1 MTSEELD
8 AHVHTLILEIRTDED
23 DRIENAKN
31 KLLELAQQVGVRTL
45 HSHLESIKR
54 KEILTVQWEIE
65 DVLEELI
72 PPTKPEPKEE
82 EEDDPTKRPLRE
94 SELQM
99 MAQVPQQG
107 LVLFKSKV
115 DTRWVLMQI
124 DPYTGQLMGKQELDN
139 EKGEQIFNQ
148 MNQSPR
154 F

>member
-1 MTSEELD
+1 MTSEELEQRI
-8 AHVHTLILEIRTDED
+8 HELILEIRTDD
-23 DRIENAKN
+23 DDKIEAAKEALIKLAN
-31 KLLELAQQVGVRTL
+31 DVGIIKLHGLLEAV
-45 HSHLESIKR
+45 KR
-54 KEILTVQWEIE
+54 DEILTVQWEIQ
-65 DVLEELI
+65 DILEELI
-72 PPTKPEPKEE
+72 PPKDDVEE

-139 EKGEQIFNQ
+139 AKGEQIYSQ
-148 MNQSPR
+148 MNQGPR

>member
-1 MTSEELD
+1 MTSEELEQRI
-8 AHVHTLILEIRTDED
+8 HTLIMEIRTEQD
-23 DRIENAKN
+23 DRVEEAKN
-31 KLLELAQQVGVRTL
+31 ILVKMAGDVGVRKMF
-45 HSHLESIKR
+45 SHLEAIKR
-54 KEILTVQWEIE
+54 DEILTVQWEIQ
-65 DVLEELI
+65 DVLEELV
-72 PPTKPEPKEE
+72 PPTVEE
-82 EEDDPTKRPLRE
+82 EEQEEDDPTKRALRE

-139 EKGEQIFNQ
+139 EKGEQIYGQ
-148 MNQSPR
+148 MNQGPR

>member
-1 MTSEELD
+1 MNSEELEQRI
-8 AHVHTLILEIRTDED
+8 HELILEIRTEQNDKVDMAKSILIKLGDEAGI
-23 DRIENAKN
+23 RK
-31 KLLELAQQVGVRTL
+31 V
-45 HSHLESIKR
+45 HSHLESII
-54 KEILTVQWEIE
+54 EDEVLTVQWEIQ

-72 PPTKPEPKEE
+72 PPTVKEEEDE

-115 DTRWVLMQI
+115 DTRWMLMQI

-139 EKGEQIFNQ
+139 EKGEQIYSQ
-148 MNQSPR
+148 MNQTPR

>member
-1 MTSEELD
+1 MTNEELEQ
-8 AHVHTLILEIRTDED
+8 HIHTLILEIRTDE
-23 DRIENAKN
+23 EEKVEEAKSSLV
-31 KLLELAQQVGVRTL
+31 KLADTVGVRKL
-45 HSHLESIKR
+45 YSHLEAVKR
-54 KEILTVQWEIE
+54 DEVLTVQWEIQ
-65 DVLEELI
+65 DVLEELV
-72 PPTKPEPKEE
+72 PPTENTEVE

-107 LVLFKSKV
+107 IVLFKSKV

-139 EKGEQIFNQ
+139 EKGEQVYSQINQ
-148 MNQSPR
+148 GPR

>member
-8 AHVHTLILEIRTDED
+8 AHVHTLILEIRTDD
-23 DRIENAKN
+23 DERIANAK
-31 KLLELAQQVGVRTL
+31 KMLLDLAQQVGVRTL
-45 HSHLESIKR
+45 HSHLDSIKR

-72 PPTKPEPKEE
+72 PPTKPEPEEE

>member
-72 PPTKPEPKEE
+72 PPTKPEPEE

>member
-1 MTSEELD
+1 MTSEELEQRIFE
-8 AHVHTLILEIRTDED
+8 LILDIRTDD
-23 DRIENAKN
+23 DEKIEAAKAQMI
-31 KLLELAQQVGVRTL
+31 KLAGDVGVIKL
-45 HSHLESIKR
+45 HGYLDAVKR
-54 KEILTVQWEIE
+54 DEILTVQWEIQ

-72 PPTKPEPKEE
+72 PPKEDVPE

-139 EKGEQIFNQ
+139 EKGEQIYSQ

>member
-1 MTSEELD
+1 MTSEELEQRI
-8 AHVHTLILEIRTDED
+8 HELILEIRTDD
-23 DRIENAKN
+23 DDKIEAAKAILL
-31 KLLELAQQVGVRTL
+31 KLADEVGVIKL
-45 HSHLESIKR
+45 HGYLDAVKR
-54 KEILTVQWEIE
+54 DEMLTVQWEIQ
-65 DVLEELI
+65 DVLEELV
-72 PPTKPEPKEE
+72 PPTDQVEE

-124 DPYTGQLMGKQELDN
+124 DPYTGQLMGKQELDDA
-139 EKGEQIFNQ
+139 KGEQIYSQ
-148 MNQSPR
+148 MNQTPR

>member
-1 MTSEELD
+1 MTSEELEQRI
-8 AHVHTLILEIRTDED
+8 HELILEIRTDDEEKVD
-23 DRIENAKN
+23 TAKS
-31 KLLELAQQVGVRTL
+31 LLIQLANDVGVIKL
-45 HSHLESIKR
+45 HGHLEAVKR
-54 KEILTVQWEIE
+54 DEILTVQWEIQ
-65 DVLEELI
+65 DVLEELV
-72 PPTKPEPKEE
+72 PPIDTVEEE

-124 DPYTGQLMGKQELDN
+124 DPYTGQLMGRQELDN
-139 EKGEQIFNQ
+139 AKGEQVYSQ
-148 MNQSPR
+148 MNPNR

>member
-1 MTSEELD
+1 MTSEELEQQI
-8 AHVHTLILEIRTDED
+8 HQLILEIRTEQEDKVEEAKAILIKMADE
-23 DRIENAKN
+23 
-31 KLLELAQQVGVRTL
+31 VGVRKL
-45 HSHLESIKR
+45 HSHLESVKR
-54 KEILTVQWEIE
+54 DEILTVQWEIQ

-72 PPTKPEPKEE
+72 PPEAAEEE

-107 LVLFKSKV
+107 IVLFKSKV

-124 DPYTGQLMGKQELDN
+124 DPYTGQLMGKQELDDERGKEVF
-139 EKGEQIFNQ
+139 EKINSG
-148 MNQSPR
+148 PR

>member
-1 MTSEELD
+1 MSIEELEST
-8 AHVHTLILEIRTDED
+8 VQSLIEEIRSDDDE
-23 DRIENAKN
+23 RIEGAKQQ
-31 KLLELAQQVGVRTL
+31 LLNLAQTSGL
-45 HSHLESIKR
+45 HTIYNMLESIKR
-54 KEILTVQWEIE
+54 SEVLVVQWEIQ
-65 DVLEELI
+65 DILEELI
-72 PPTKPEPKEE
+72 PPDAPEDE

-99 MAQVPQQG
+99 VAQVPQQG

-139 EKGEQIFNQ
+139 ARGEEIYKQ
-148 MNQSPR
+148 MNQAPG

>member
-1 MTSEELD
+1 MTSEELEQRI
-8 AHVHTLILEIRTDED
+8 HTLILEIRTEQD
-23 DRIENAKN
+23 DRVEEAKN
-31 KLLELAQQVGVRTL
+31 TLVKMADDVGVRKMF
-45 HSHLESIKR
+45 SHLEAIKR
-54 KEILTVQWEIE
+54 DEILTVQWEIQ
-65 DVLEELI
+65 DVLEELV
-72 PPTKPEPKEE
+72 PPTAEE
-82 EEDDPTKRPLRE
+82 EEQEEDDPTKRPLRE

-139 EKGEQIFNQ
+139 EKGEQIYSQ
-148 MNQSPR
+148 MNQGPR

>member
-1 MTSEELD
+1 MGNPRCLRRVDPSKK
-8 AHVHTLILEIRTDED
+8 DE
-23 DRIENAKN
+23 
-31 KLLELAQQVGVRTL
+31 V
-45 HSHLESIKR
+45 
-54 KEILTVQWEIE
+54 
-65 DVLEELI
+65 
-72 PPTKPEPKEE
+72 EE

-139 EKGEQIFNQ
+139 EKGNK
-148 MNQSPR
+148 STAR
-154 F
+154 

>member
-1 MTSEELD
+1 MTSEELEQRI
-8 AHVHTLILEIRTDED
+8 HTLILEIRTEQD
-23 DRIENAKN
+23 DRVEEAKN
-31 KLLELAQQVGVRTL
+31 ILIKMADDVGVRKMF
-45 HSHLESIKR
+45 SHLEAIKR
-54 KEILTVQWEIE
+54 DEILTVQWEIQ
-65 DVLEELI
+65 DVLEELV
-72 PPTKPEPKEE
+72 PPTVEEKEE

-139 EKGEQIFNQ
+139 EKGEQIYSQ
-148 MNQSPR
+148 MNQGPR

>member
-1 MTSEELD
+1 MKSEELEQRI
-8 AHVHTLILEIRTDED
+8 HELILEIRTDD
-23 DRIENAKN
+23 DDKIEAAKYN
-31 KLLELAQQVGVRTL
+31 LIEMANDVGIIKLHGLLEAV
-45 HSHLESIKR
+45 KR
-54 KEILTVQWEIE
+54 DEILTVQWEIQ

-72 PPTKPEPKEE
+72 PPKEEIEE

-139 EKGEQIFNQ
+139 EKGEQIYSQ

>member
-1 MTSEELD
+1 MTSEELEQRI
-8 AHVHTLILEIRTDED
+8 HTLILEIRTEQD
-23 DRIENAKN
+23 DRVEEAKN
-31 KLLELAQQVGVRTL
+31 ILVKMADDVGVRKMF
-45 HSHLESIKR
+45 SHLEAIKR
-54 KEILTVQWEIE
+54 DEILTVQWEIQ
-65 DVLEELI
+65 DVLEELV
-72 PPTKPEPKEE
+72 PPTVEE
-82 EEDDPTKRPLRE
+82 EEQEEDDPTKRPLRE

-139 EKGEQIFNQ
+139 EKGEQIYSQ
-148 MNQSPR
+148 MNQGPR

>member
-1 MTSEELD
+1 MTSEELEQRI
-8 AHVHTLILEIRTDED
+8 HTLILEIRTEQD
-23 DRIENAKN
+23 DRVEEAKN
-31 KLLELAQQVGVRTL
+31 ILIKMADDVGVRKMF
-45 HSHLESIKR
+45 SHLEAIKR
-54 KEILTVQWEIE
+54 DEILTVQWEIQ
-65 DVLEELI
+65 DVLEELV
-72 PPTKPEPKEE
+72 PPTVEEKEE

-139 EKGEQIFNQ
+139 DKGEQIYSQ
-148 MNQSPR
+148 MNQGPR

>member
-8 AHVHTLILEIRTDED
+8 QHIHTLILEIRTDE
-23 DRIENAKN
+23 EEKVEEAKSSLI
-31 KLLELAQQVGVRTL
+31 KLANTVGIRKL
-45 HSHLESIKR
+45 YSHLESVMR
-54 KEILTVQWEIE
+54 DEVLTVQWDIQ

-72 PPTKPEPKEE
+72 PPTDTAEKEE
-82 EEDDPTKRPLRE
+82 DDDPTKRPLRE

-107 LVLFKSKV
+107 IVLFKSKV

-139 EKGEQIFNQ
+139 EKGEQVYSQINQ
-148 MNQSPR
+148 GPK

>member
-8 AHVHTLILEIRTDED
+8 AHVHTLILELRTDD
-23 DRIENAKN
+23 DVRMENAKK
-31 KLLELAQQVGVRTL
+31 KLLEMAKEVGVRTL

-54 KEILTVQWEIE
+54 QEVLTVQWEIE
-65 DVLEELI
+65 DVLEALI
-72 PPTKPEPKEE
+72 PPVQSEPEEE

-139 EKGEQIFNQ
+139 EKGEQIYSQ
-148 MNQSPR
+148 MNQGPR

>member
-1 MTSEELD
+1 MTSEELEQRI
-8 AHVHTLILEIRTDED
+8 HTLILEIRTEQD
-23 DRIENAKN
+23 DRVEEAKN
-31 KLLELAQQVGVRTL
+31 ILIKMADDVGVRKMF
-45 HSHLESIKR
+45 SHLEAIKR
-54 KEILTVQWEIE
+54 DEILTVQWEIQ
-65 DVLEELI
+65 DVLEELV
-72 PPTKPEPKEE
+72 PPIVEETEE

-139 EKGEQIFNQ
+139 EKGEQIYSQ
-148 MNQSPR
+148 MNQGPR